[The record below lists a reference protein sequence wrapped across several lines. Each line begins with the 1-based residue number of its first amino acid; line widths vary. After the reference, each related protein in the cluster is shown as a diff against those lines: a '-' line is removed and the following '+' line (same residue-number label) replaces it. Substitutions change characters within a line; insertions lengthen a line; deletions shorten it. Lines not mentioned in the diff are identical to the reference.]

1 MKKISHKG
9 EVYPKVE
16 MEGSSTPKIA
26 YAQSRF
32 CLRSSNSRAENEKGT
47 ASTGLK
53 IKKTGFKNHA
63 PVLAKEIAHA
73 IYFAKTGVRFCL
85 LA

>member
-1 MKKISHKG
+1 MKKIPHKG

-32 CLRSSNSRAENEKGT
+32 HLRSSNSHAENEKNT
-47 ASTGLK
+47 ASADLK
-53 IKKTGFKNHA
+53 
-63 PVLAKEIAHA
+63 
-73 IYFAKTGVRFCL
+73 
-85 LA
+85 